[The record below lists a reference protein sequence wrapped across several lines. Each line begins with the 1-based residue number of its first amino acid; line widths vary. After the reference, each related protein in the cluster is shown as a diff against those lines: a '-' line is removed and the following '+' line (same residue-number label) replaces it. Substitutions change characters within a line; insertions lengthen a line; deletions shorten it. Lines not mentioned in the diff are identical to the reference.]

1 MRSIPQFAFGIA
13 AIGAVMMFTG
23 ATSIVDDHAVAAPSS
38 PAQENAQAQNMAC
51 APRNELVG
59 QLGQQFS
66 ENQKAVGTLGDKA
79 IMEVFVS
86 QSGTWTILATDTA
99 GTSCIIA
106 AGKSW
111 DEAGPMAVGQ
121 EV

>member
-1 MRSIPQFAFGIA
+1 MRSIPQFALGIA
-13 AIGAVMMFTG
+13 AIGAVLTFTG
-23 ATSIVDDHAVAAPSS
+23 AASIVDDHAVAAPASQTQEG
-38 PAQENAQAQNMAC
+38 AQDMAC

-59 QLGQQFS
+59 QLGKQFR

-86 QSGTWTILATDTA
+86 ESGTWTILATDTA

-106 AGKSW
+106 AGNAW
-111 DEAGPMAVGQ
+111 DEAAPTLVGQ

>member
-1 MRSIPQFAFGIA
+1 MRSISQFVLGIA
-13 AIGAVMMFTG
+13 AIGAVVMFTG
-23 ATSIVDDHAVAAPSS
+23 AAVIVNDNAVAAPA
-38 PAQENAQAQNMAC
+38 PAQKGAQAQDMAC

-59 QLGQQFS
+59 QLGQQFR

-79 IMEVFVS
+79 IMELFVS

-106 AGKSW
+106 AGKAW
-111 DEAGPMAVGQ
+111 DEAAPTAVGQ

>member
-13 AIGAVMMFTG
+13 AIGAALTFTG
-23 ATSIVDDHAVAAPSS
+23 AAAVVDDSAVAAPA
-38 PAQENAQAQNMAC
+38 PTEQGAQAQDMAC

-59 QLGQQFS
+59 QLGQQFR

-106 AGKSW
+106 AGKAW
-111 DEAGPMAVGQ
+111 DEAAPVMVGQ

>member
-13 AIGAVMMFTG
+13 AVGAVVMVTG
-23 ATSIVDDHAVAAPSS
+23 AAAVVNDNAVAAPASAGQS
-38 PAQENAQAQNMAC
+38 AQTQNMAC

-59 QLGQQFS
+59 QLGQQFR

-111 DEAGPMAVGQ
+111 DEAAPIAVGQ

>member
-1 MRSIPQFAFGIA
+1 MRSVPQLVLGIS
-13 AIGAVMMFTG
+13 AIGAVLTFTG
-23 ATSIVDDHAVAAPSS
+23 ATSIVGDNAVAAP
-38 PAQENAQAQNMAC
+38 AHETAQAQNMAC

-59 QLGQQFS
+59 QLGKEFR
-66 ENQKAVGTLGDKA
+66 ENQKAVGSLGDKA

-106 AGKSW
+106 AGKAW
-111 DEAGPMAVGQ
+111 DEAAPVAVGQ